1 MLWVV
6 VGVVVI
12 VAIIVIAALASL
24 STSSNNAVHV
34 TAINW
39 SIDYAGT
46 TSGYFGPSP
55 QSGCGSSCPLSGA
68 TGGQFT
74 DTLTLTSTALLL
86 DHQITSITVN
96 SPFTLD
102 STSPRLPISVSP
114 GGSASITLTIT
125 APSSSGSYVMAGTI
139 TTS

>member
-12 VAIIVIAALASL
+12 IVIIAIAALASE
-24 STSSNNAVHV
+24 SASNAVKV
-34 TAINW
+34 TGINW
-39 SIDYAGT
+39 TIDYAGT
-46 TSGYFGPSP
+46 TSGYFGASP
-55 QSGCGSSCPLSGA
+55 QNGCGNSCPLSGT

-74 DTLTLTSTALLL
+74 DTLTLTSTAVLF
-86 DHQITSITVN
+86 DHQITSITVD

-102 STSPRLPISVSP
+102 STSPSLPISVSP
-114 GGSASITLTIT
+114 GGTATVTLTIT
-125 APSSSGSYVMAGTI
+125 APSSGGSYVMTGTI